1 MRHEPRVSSIARAR
15 DLNEQRGSGQRL
27 LELRVFEAISCQDF
41 SCTSTPNFFAAVLN
55 VLPRK
60 LRPAVGVIYRP
71 DTERQSLYCYTR
83 QTSAVEPRDVGQVW
97 SDGEAP
103 EIHPSFI
110 QPLRKCDENERH

>member
-1 MRHEPRVSSIARAR
+1 MRHEPKVSSIARAR
-15 DLNEQRGSGQRL
+15 DFNEQRGPGQRL

-71 DTERQSLYCYTR
+71 DTERQSLYFYTR
-83 QTSAVEPRDVGQVW
+83 QTSAVEPLDGGQVW
-97 SDGEAP
+97 SDREAT
-103 EIHPSFI
+103 ETYPSFI
-110 QPLRKCDENERH
+110 QPLKEVR